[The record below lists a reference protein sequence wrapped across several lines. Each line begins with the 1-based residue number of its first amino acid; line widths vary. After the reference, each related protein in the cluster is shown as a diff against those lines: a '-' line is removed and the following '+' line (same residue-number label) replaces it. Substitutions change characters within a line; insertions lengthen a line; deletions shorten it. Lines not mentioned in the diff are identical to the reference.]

1 MSTQPSQPAAPAPA
15 PEGFV
20 NIEIDGVALVAP
32 KGSMIIQAA
41 DKAGIPIP
49 RFCYHDKLSI
59 AASCRMC
66 LVDVEKSPKPAPACA
81 TPVMDGMK
89 VYTQSKR
96 ALDSQRNTMEF
107 LLINHPLDCPV
118 CDQGG
123 ECELQDLAMGYGR
136 SVGRFIERKRTVP
149 DEDLGPLVASDMTR
163 CIHCTRCVR
172 VTSEIAGSY
181 ELGVMSRGDRSV
193 IGTYVGRALET
204 ELSGNVIDV
213 CPVGALTNKPFRFRA
228 RPWELTARESLGY
241 HDALGSNLW
250 LHLRRGEVLRAVP
263 RENEAINENWLS
275 DRDRYSHA
283 GLGAPD
289 RLTVPMVREG
299 DAWREAGWDEA
310 LARAAEIITAQPG
323 DEVGVLM
330 HPATSNEEGSL
341 LAALAAGIG
350 CGNLDHRIALADLSD
365 APVAEPFQMPLAGIE
380 KADVIVLVGCNPR
393 HEAPLLGHRVRKAW
407 RNGGAKVVA
416 INPVDFDLNFDLAHR
431 HIVRPSALVD
441 ALLGICKAAGASLP
455 GGIGSEAIAAGEAQ
469 AIADL
474 LRGAQRALILLGE
487 SAATH
492 PQASWLRAAAGAL
505 SAATGARLD
514 AVPVGAN
521 AVGLARAGALPTARN
536 AAQMLAQPRK
546 AWVLYGIEPEHD
558 FADTP
563 TALRALSQ
571 GRVVA
576 FTAFADETT
585 RNLAQVMLPIGL
597 APEIEASFTNADG
610 LVQTTVA
617 AAKLP
622 GEAQAG
628 WRALRALGER
638 MGVAGFDFIELA
650 QWRERMTPGAA
661 ASGSALAPRAAVSAQ
676 GLECIA
682 TRAIYGTDAV
692 LRRAAPL
699 QAHPLAR
706 GARLILNPEDAA
718 ALGLEADAMAR
729 IDDGR
734 GKAALPV
741 EISVR
746 VPRGAAWIEKG
757 YAATAPIAGTGASLT
772 VTRA

>member
-1 MSTQPSQPAAPAPA
+1 MSTQPSPSAAPA

-20 NIEIDGVALVAP
+20 NIEIDGVALLAP

-49 RFCYHDKLSI
+49 RFCYHEKLSI

-81 TPVMDGMK
+81 TPVMEGMK
-89 VYTQSKR
+89 VYTQSRR

-172 VTSEIAGSY
+172 VTSEIAGSF

-228 RPWELTARESLGY
+228 RAWELTARPSLGY

-250 LHLRRGEVLRAVP
+250 LHMRRGEVLRAVP
-263 RENEAINENWLS
+263 RDNEAINENWLA

-283 GLGAPD
+283 GLAAPD
-289 RLTVPMVREG
+289 RLTAPMIREG
-299 DAWREAGWDEA
+299 ETWREAGWDEA
-310 LARAAEIITAQPG
+310 LARAAEIIQAQPG
-323 DEVGVLM
+323 DELGVLM
-330 HPATSNEEGSL
+330 HPATSSEEGSL
-341 LAALAAGIG
+341 LAALAAGVG
-350 CGNLDHRIALADLSD
+350 CGNVDHRIALADLAD
-365 APVAEPFQMPLAGIE
+365 APVAEPFQMPLAEIE

-393 HEAPLLGHRVRKAW
+393 HEAPLLGHRVRKAC
-407 RNGGAKVVA
+407 RSAGARVVA
-416 INPVDFDLNFDLAHR
+416 INPVDFDLNFELAHR

-441 ALLGICKAAGASLP
+441 ALLGVASAAGATLP
-455 GGIGSEAIAAGEAQ
+455 GQIGSEAIAADQAQ
-469 AIADL
+469 TIADL
-474 LRGAQRALILLGE
+474 LRGAQHAVILLGE

-492 PQASWLRAAAGAL
+492 PQASWLRAAARALAEASGAKL
-505 SAATGARLD
+505 NQL
-514 AVPVGAN
+514 PVGAN
-521 AVGLARAGALPTARN
+521 AIGLARAGALPAARD
-536 AAQMLAQPRK
+536 AAGMLAQPRK

-563 TALRALSQ
+563 AALRALSQ
-571 GRVVA
+571 GSVVA

-585 RNLAQVMLPIGL
+585 RRMAQVMLPIGL
-597 APEIEASFTNADG
+597 APEIEASFTNVDG
-610 LVQTTVA
+610 LVQTTAA

-622 GEAQAG
+622 GEARAG
-628 WRALRALGER
+628 WRVLRALGER
-638 MGVAGFDFIELA
+638 MALSGFDFTELA
-650 QWRERMTPGAA
+650 QWRERMTSAPA
-661 ASGSALAPRAAVSAQ
+661 ASGRALAPRAAAVP
-676 GLECIA
+676 GLECVA
-682 TRAIYGTDAV
+682 TRAIYAMDAV
-692 LRRAAPL
+692 LRRAEPL
-699 QAHPLAR
+699 QAHPLTR
-706 GARLILNPEDAA
+706 GARVMLNPEDAA
-718 ALGLEADAMAR
+718 ALGLETGAMAR

-741 EISVR
+741 ETTTRAVR
-746 VPRGAAWIEKG
+746 GTAWIEKG
-757 YAATAPIAGTGASLT
+757 YAATAPIAGMCASLT